1 MCRVTQCAG
10 IRKDYCVSV
19 ESDASFIVCFFL
31 FIPAFVSTPTS
42 VNATL
47 GSTATF
53 NCSTNATGGIIGWII
68 NGSLLSELNIADVTT
83 SNIGHTLHVPATEK
97 YNNTNVT
104 CVVAILGGDYMYSDP
119 VVLQIQGIH
128 GGKNM

>member
-1 MCRVTQCAG
+1 MYDFVVL
-10 IRKDYCVSV
+10 YVSI
-19 ESDASFIVCFFL
+19 S
-31 FIPAFVSTPTS
+31 AFVSTPTS

-47 GSTATF
+47 GSTANF
-53 NCSTNATGGIIGWII
+53 NCSSNATGGIIGWIV
-68 NGSLLSELNIADVTT
+68 NGLLLSERNTADITT

-104 CVVAILGGDYMYSDP
+104 CVVAILGGEDQYSDP

-128 GGKNM
+128 GGKKKFNI